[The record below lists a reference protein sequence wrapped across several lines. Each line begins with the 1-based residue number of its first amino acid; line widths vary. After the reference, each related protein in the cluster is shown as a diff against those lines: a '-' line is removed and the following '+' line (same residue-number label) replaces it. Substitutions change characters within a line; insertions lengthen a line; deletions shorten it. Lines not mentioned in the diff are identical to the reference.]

1 MATMD
6 PTVQALRQAPFA
18 PPTPELRA
26 GLKVAAVVGAAVLA
40 AAYLAPIRAPELST
54 VDNVPERLAKLIL
67 EEPKKA
73 PPAARPAPPQ
83 VKLPAPPKVEAKPAP
98 EVVKAPPPRPAPR
111 RAAKPE
117 VPADKGTAGRELAQ
131 EQVKKLESVTASL
144 DGMLADVSASLT
156 ATNEPES
163 PRRTTRRRTRSGRSA
178 SEVASV
184 EPVSGASAAGASA
197 LSGALVQLGD
207 PAASGLPQA
216 SAVRGDGSTV
226 AAGEVRSDA
235 ELMAV
240 VRKYAPGLQF
250 CYDNELRSSPGLGGK
265 LVVSLTV
272 AASGHVSDAAIVVD
286 TVGSAAMAECALTQI
301 RAWKFPP
308 VPEGSVT
315 FQVPF
320 VYTPPE

>member
-1 MATMD
+1 
-6 PTVQALRQAPFA
+6 
-18 PPTPELRA
+18 
-26 GLKVAAVVGAAVLA
+26 
-40 AAYLAPIRAPELST
+40 
-54 VDNVPERLAKLIL
+54 
-67 EEPKKA
+67 
-73 PPAARPAPPQ
+73 
-83 VKLPAPPKVEAKPAP
+83 
-98 EVVKAPPPRPAPR
+98 RPAPR
-111 RAAKPE
+111 RAPKPE
-117 VPADKGTAGRELAQ
+117 VPVDRGTAGRQRAQ
-131 EQVKKLESVTASL
+131 EEVAKLESVTASL

-156 ATNEPES
+156 ATNEPEKQ
-163 PRRTTRRRTRSGRSA
+163 RTTRRRRTRGGRSA

-184 EPVSGASAAGASA
+184 APVAGTSGPGAKA

-207 PAASGLPQA
+207 PAASGLPGA
-216 SAVRGDGSTV
+216 SATRGDGSTV

-272 AASGHVSDAAIVVD
+272 AASGRVSDAVIVGD

-301 RAWKFPP
+301 RAWKFPEI
-308 VPEGSVT
+308 PEGSVT